1 MAGRNVV
8 LRTHYRPCT
17 LSAGTHQAF
26 AFRTVDSETIEK
38 VEGWSIDRNMA
49 TLGAPYPPWKPYDSV
64 LFPKLLRAAAK
75 LLEGEHNRSCKRSA
89 ASAKQVAPTSSS

>member
-1 MAGRNVV
+1 MAGQNVV
-8 LRTHYRPCT
+8 LRTHYRLCT

-38 VEGWSIDRNMA
+38 VEEWSTNCNMVSLEA
-49 TLGAPYPPWKPYDSV
+49 FYPRWKPYDSV